1 MNSDEKEDCECAP
14 PQAET
19 SPAEGPYR
27 WGRVEERAGDAGDA
41 RRNTGSDSQLAVAGS
56 CVDAIVLL
64 FLSAYL
70 GKLYCKHRS
79 V

>member
-19 SPAEGPYR
+19 SPAGGPYR

-41 RRNTGSDSQLAVAGS
+41 TRNTGSDSQLAVAGS
-56 CVDAIVLL
+56 CVDAIVL
-64 FLSAYL
+64 FVFYQ
-70 GKLYCKHRS
+70 HT
-79 V
+79 